1 MRLTN
6 ALDVSSGHSL
16 YERAAEP
23 AIGAVF
29 LFHGLI
35 CRVEKTTG
43 TDPRAPVIVEETR
56 PAWIVKGRV
65 RRAERAQLAIWTVAA
80 VASAIETQRA
90 GAFIRVEGAR

>member
-6 ALDVSSGHSL
+6 ALDAPGGGAL

-35 CRVEKTTG
+35 CRVAKTTG
-43 TDPRAPVIVEETR
+43 TDLRAPVIVEETR
-56 PAWIVKGRV
+56 PAWVVKGRV
-65 RRAERAQLAIWTVAA
+65 RRAERAQFAIWTVAA
-80 VASAIETQRA
+80 VAAAIETQRA
-90 GAFIRVEGAR
+90 AAFAHIKAA